1 MGHAYAPRVH
11 SPCDSVSHHAALCV
25 PPVSALPARELAWPE
40 WVRPVRTPSL
50 AACAENGLLR
60 LKGARLATTKV
71 DVTALRLVEWAMAKG
86 RTIAMLMPDPYHL
99 LVPLT
104 AGAVHVLRMIELRE
118 QLEGGAPRSDLRIGV
133 VTRSYRPRHA
143 YRALGLPY
151 ASLVDSV
158 PAAQRLATGE
168 VAVLGSAGR
177 QWGTVFVRR
186 PSELEGIGRLD
197 LVVVELPIY
206 EWDALDRIAAPKIV
220 IGHDPT
226 DVGLLGLV
234 HRAPMFSWSPADL
247 ARLSPLAQCD
257 GVGAQVAARLEVA
270 AHGVK
275 LTPVAVRHQA
285 VCEQASQFW
294 NDAGPLQRAAKG
306 SYLAG
311 ELAEEAM
318 GLFYDLMH
326 LAVSVEEYE
335 RVTGTRI
342 AARLRAMRHEE
353 FQAKGDLG
361 DTYLPVVHL
370 ELSDLAKALGPVPP
384 KAAALDA
391 LLREELERKRVVL
404 LVARTAELVRVY
416 EAHYRRY
423 VESGRLRV
431 ASLSSA
437 GEQKP
442 ADVAVLTGIPPAWAR
457 FVYGTGL
464 APEVKILTYA
474 TERSLAAIHDGF
486 VEADRVATSADFHRE
501 RAAWLGADAVRAKSW
516 NMLSGDAVPVPE
528 SAAVIWPEPVVLVD
542 APAPD
547 LPPDLWSGVGV
558 LAEPQEIDLDLAA
571 IEAAA
576 SGGPRPQFASAIRV
590 TFEDSTWVLLDSGS
604 TVTRYDSVT
613 LRAKAGF
620 DVMKIA
626 PGEEIVFLDD
636 DARKDVLTKVIEVAG
651 QVPHLAVAAT
661 WANYWRK
668 ALLRGK
674 QLFGTY
680 TAFAEEL
687 WRAGCERQVQSVRF
701 WVVGDVIGP
710 RDEEDIRRVGEVIKD
725 VVLRDHWQD
734 VAKGVAAFRKAH
746 TELTKRVG
754 TLAIRYGAG
763 AATGGLRRDE
773 LIDER
778 TGFTAG
784 DFSDCVE
791 IRRVRSVTPQGVV
804 PVSML
809 GRLRREA
816 A

>member
-1 MGHAYAPRVH
+1 MSAVPAPQV
-11 SPCDSVSHHAALCV
+11 
-25 PPVSALPARELAWPE
+25 AWPG
-40 WVRPVRTPSL
+40 WVRPLRVPSL
-50 AACAENGLLR
+50 SMCAEGGRLR
-60 LKGARLATTKV
+60 LNGVKLATTKV
-71 DVTALRLVEWAMAKG
+71 DVTALRLVEWAMSKG
-86 RTIAMLMPDPYHL
+86 KTIAILMPDPYHL

-104 AGAVHVLRMIELRE
+104 AGALHVLRMIELRE

-143 YRALGLPY
+143 YRALGLPG

-168 VAVLGSAGR
+168 VAVLGNAGR

-186 PSELEGIGRLD
+186 PGELEGIGRLD

-226 DVGLLGLV
+226 DIGLLGLV
-234 HRAPMFSWSPADL
+234 HRAPTFSWSPEDL

-257 GVGAQVAARLEVA
+257 GAGAHVAARLEVA
-270 AHGVK
+270 ARGVK
-275 LTPVAVRHQA
+275 VTPVAVRHQG

-311 ELAEEAM
+311 QLAEETMA
-318 GLFYDLMH
+318 LFYDLMH

-342 AARLRAMRHEE
+342 SARLRAMRHEE

-361 DTYLPVVHL
+361 ETYLPVVHL
-370 ELSDLAKALGPVPP
+370 ELSDLARALGPVPP
-384 KAAALDA
+384 KAPALEA
-391 LLREELERKRVVL
+391 LLREELERKRTVL

-423 VESGRLRV
+423 VESNRLRV
-431 ASLSSA
+431 TSLSSA
-437 GEQKP
+437 GEEQP
-442 ADVAVLTGIPPAWAR
+442 ADVAVITGIPPAWAR
-457 FVYGTGL
+457 FIYGTGL

-486 VEADRVATSADFHRE
+486 VEADRVAASADYHRE
-501 RAAWLGADAVRAKSW
+501 RAAWLGADAIRATSW
-516 NMLSGDAVPVPE
+516 NTLSGDAVPVPE
-528 SAAVIWPEPVVLVD
+528 AAAERRREPVILVD

-558 LAEPQEIDLDLAA
+558 LAAPQEVDIDLTA
-571 IEAAA
+571 IEVAA
-576 SGGPRPQFASAIRV
+576 STGPRAQFASAVRV
-590 TFEDSTWVLLDSGS
+590 TFDDSTWVLLDTGS
-604 TVTRYDSVT
+604 TVTRYDALT
-613 LRAKAGF
+613 QRAKAGF
-620 DVMKIA
+620 DVNRISS
-626 PGEEIVFLDD
+626 GEEIVFLDD

-651 QVPHLAVAAT
+651 QVSHLAVAAT

-674 QLFGTY
+674 QLCGTY
-680 TAFAEEL
+680 TSFAERLED
-687 WRAGCERQVQSVRF
+687 AGCERSVVSVRF

-710 RDEEDIRRVGEVIKD
+710 RDEQDIRRVGEVID
-725 VVLRDHWQD
+725 DAVLRDRWRD
-734 VAKGVAAFRKAH
+734 VAKGIAAFRKAH

-754 TLAIRYGAG
+754 ALAIRYGAG
-763 AATGGLRRDE
+763 AATGAVRRDE

-791 IRRVRSVTPQGVV
+791 IKRVKTVAPEGVV

-809 GRLRREA
+809 GRLRRDA

>member
-1 MGHAYAPRVH
+1 MSAAPG
-11 SPCDSVSHHAALCV
+11 P
-25 PPVSALPARELAWPE
+25 ELAWPG
-40 WVRPVRTPSL
+40 WVRPLRMPSL
-50 AACAENGLLR
+50 SKCAEDGLLR
-60 LKGARLATTKV
+60 LNGVKLATTKV
-71 DVTALRLVEWAMAKG
+71 DITALRLVEWAMAKG
-86 RTIAMLMPDPYHL
+86 KTIAILMPDPYHL

-143 YRALGLPY
+143 YRALGLPG

-168 VAVLGSAGR
+168 VAVLGGVGR
-177 QWGTVFVRR
+177 QWGTIFVRR
-186 PSELEGIGRLD
+186 PGELEGIGRLD

-206 EWDALDRIAAPKIV
+206 EWDALDRVAAPKIV

-226 DVGLLGLV
+226 DIGLLGLV
-234 HRAPMFSWSPADL
+234 HRAPTFSWSPEDL
-247 ARLSPLAQCD
+247 GRLSPLAQCG
-257 GVGAQVAARLEVA
+257 GVGAHVAARLEVA
-270 AHGVK
+270 ARGIK
-275 LTPVAVRHQA
+275 LTPVAVRHQG

-311 ELAEEAM
+311 ELAGEAM

-326 LAVSVEEYE
+326 LAVPVEEYE

-342 AARLRAMRHEE
+342 SARLRSMRHEE

-361 DTYLPVVHL
+361 ETYLPVVHL

-384 KAAALDA
+384 KAPALEA

-423 VESGRLRV
+423 VESKRLRIT
-431 ASLSSA
+431 SLSSA
-437 GEQKP
+437 GEEQP

-457 FVYGTGL
+457 FIYGTGL

-474 TERSLAAIHDGF
+474 TERSLAAIQDGF
-486 VEADRVATSADFHRE
+486 VEADRVAASADYHRE

-516 NMLSGDAVPVPE
+516 NTLSGDAVPVPE
-528 SAAVIWPEPVVLVD
+528 PAAHTRRDPVVLVD

-558 LAEPQEIDLDLAA
+558 LAAPQEVDLDLAA

-576 SGGPRPQFASAIRV
+576 SSGPRAQFAAAIRV
-590 TFEDSTWVLLDSGS
+590 TFEDSTWVLLDASS
-604 TVTRYDSVT
+604 TVTRYDALT
-613 LRAKAGF
+613 QRAKAGF
-620 DVMKIA
+620 DVSRIS
-626 PGEEIVFLDD
+626 PGEEIVLLDD

-661 WANYWRK
+661 WTNYWRK

-674 QLFGTY
+674 QLCSTY
-680 TAFAEEL
+680 TAFAERLED
-687 WRAGCERQVQSVRF
+687 AGCERSVVSVRF

-710 RDEEDIRRVGEVIKD
+710 RDEQDIRRVGVVID
-725 VVLRDHWQD
+725 DAVLRDRWRD
-734 VAKGVAAFRKAH
+734 VANGIAAFRKAH

-763 AATGGLRRDE
+763 AATGAVRRDE

-791 IRRVRSVTPQGVV
+791 IKRVKSVAPQGVV
-804 PVSML
+804 PVSVL
-809 GRLRREA
+809 GRLRRDA